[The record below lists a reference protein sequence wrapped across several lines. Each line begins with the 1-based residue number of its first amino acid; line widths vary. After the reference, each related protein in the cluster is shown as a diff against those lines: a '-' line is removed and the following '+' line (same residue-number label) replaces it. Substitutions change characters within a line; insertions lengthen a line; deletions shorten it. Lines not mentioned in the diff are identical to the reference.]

1 MPSPGQRQR
10 PSLLQK
16 AIALLAR
23 RDYSRLELEQRLQQ
37 HLRALARETS
47 GETAH
52 RAARHLAHDHGRD
65 PATTVGGK
73 FGADSSDSPGDL
85 TSVLDRLQAEGK
97 LSDDRFAA
105 SFARQRAT
113 RFGNARLRHD
123 LRAKGLAPELVAA
136 TLATLPSAELDR
148 ARDLW
153 SKRFGKPPPDRT
165 EWARQARFLA
175 QRGFSTE
182 SIRAVLRNAPGTD
195 DQDTPAPRRPTD

>member
-1 MPSPGQRQR
+1 MPSRGPRQP

-16 AIALLAR
+16 AIALLSR
-23 RDYSRLELEQRLQQ
+23 RDYSRVELEQRLRQ
-37 HLRALARETS
+37 HLRALARAADIPRDQQPAADRES
-47 GETAH
+47 G
-52 RAARHLAHDHGRD
+52 D
-65 PATTVGGK
+65 
-73 FGADSSDSPGDL
+73 PGDL
-85 TSVLDRLQAEGK
+85 ATVLDRLQAEGK

-105 SFARQRAT
+105 SFVRQRAR

-153 SKRFGKPPPDRT
+153 SKRFGNPPPNST

-182 SIRAVLRNAPGTD
+182 SIRAVLREPLGSD
-195 DQDTPAPRRPTD
+195 QQDTPAAPTSD